1 MKKTKKTIL
10 LSLTLASSLLHAEDN
25 GVFLSVGYQIG
36 EAVQKVKNAD
46 KVQKLSDTYEQ
57 LSRLLTNDSG
67 TNSKTSAQ
75 AINQAVNNLNERAKT
90 LAGGT
95 TNSPAYQATLLALR
109 SVLGLWNSMGYA
121 VICGGYVKS
130 PGEGHKNFH
139 YTDENGNGT

>member
-10 LSLTLASSLLHAEDN
+10 LSLTLAASLLHAEDN

-57 LSRLLTNDSG
+57 LSRLLTNDNG

-75 AINQAVNNLNERAKT
+75 AINQAVNNLNERAKNFSRWDNQFPC
-90 LAGGT
+90 LSSHAF
-95 TNSPAYQATLLALR
+95 
-109 SVLGLWNSMGYA
+109 SVEIGVRAM
-121 VICGGYVKS
+121 
-130 PGEGHKNFH
+130 E
-139 YTDENGNGT
+139 

>member
-10 LSLTLASSLLHAEDN
+10 LSLTLAASLLHAEDN
-25 GVFLSVGYQIG
+25 GAFLSVGYQIG

-46 KVQKLSDTYEQ
+46 KVQKLSDSYEQ
-57 LSRLLTNDSG
+57 LSRLLTNDNG

-75 AINQAVNNLNERAKT
+75 AINQAVNNLNERTKT

-121 VICGGYVKS
+121 VV
-130 PGEGHKNFH
+130 
-139 YTDENGNGT
+139 

>member
-57 LSRLLTNDSG
+57 LSRLLTNDNG

-90 LAGGT
+90 LAAGQ
-95 TNSPAYQATLLALR
+95 PIPLPIKPR
-109 SVLGLWNSMGYA
+109 
-121 VICGGYVKS
+121 
-130 PGEGHKNFH
+130 F
-139 YTDENGNGT
+139 